1 MKKST
6 LNYIIDIIIAIAF
19 IVSAVTG
26 IVLVFNP
33 HGGGPGSGFAGGRGL
48 LAAQPPAGLT
58 SNILIWRDI
67 HTVFSILLAAGAL
80 GHLLL
85 HLKWMKCMTV
95 NLFKKNRN
103 LKKACDNV

>member
-19 IVSAVTG
+19 IVSAVTV
-26 IVLVFNP
+26 IVLAFNP
-33 HGGGPGSGFAGGRGL
+33 HGGGSGFGGGRGFTR
-48 LAAQPPAGLT
+48 AQPAAGLT
-58 SNILIWRDI
+58 ANIQVWRDI

-80 GHLLL
+80 GHLML

-95 NLFKKNRN
+95 NLFKK
-103 LKKACDNV
+103 KKNSGTKEACSNI